1 MENEE
6 YPILEEENLNENE
19 ILNEEDVLI
28 EDDEDYLENEEDA
41 ISSDNVKIYLKEIS
55 NYPVLSP
62 EEELDLFTR
71 KLAGEKG
78 VKDRL
83 ITHNLRLVVKIAKRY
98 ANKGLD
104 YLDVIQE
111 GNKGLIKAVDK
122 FEPEMGYKFSTYA
135 TWWIRQSIM
144 RGLSDYGRPIRLPV
158 HIVDTANRYKAAY
171 RRLTVKLGKE
181 PNDVEVAKE
190 MDMPIEKLRQLQS
203 FITAP
208 VSLDTKVGEEDD
220 STLLD
225 FIPDTRAVSVES
237 TITNRSLNALLNSIL
252 DSIGQKEKNI
262 IEYRFGLNGKP
273 AMTLE
278 ELGHKYTVSR
288 ERIRQIEAKTLN
300 KMRHSNKKKLLAD
313 YMYA

>member
-1 MENEE
+1 MEIEE

-19 ILNEEDVLI
+19 ILNEKDVFI
-28 EDDEDYLENEEDA
+28 EDDEDYLESEEDT

-158 HIVDTANRYKAAY
+158 HVVDAANRYKATY

-181 PNDVEVAKE
+181 PNDTEVAKE

-252 DSIGQKEKNI
+252 DSIGQKEKSI

-278 ELGHKYTVSR
+278 ELGHKYNVSR

>member
-62 EEELDLFTR
+62 KEELDLFTR

-158 HIVDTANRYKAAY
+158 HVVDAANRYKAAY

-181 PNDVEVAKE
+181 PNDTEVAKE
-190 MDMPIEKLRQLQS
+190 MDMPIEKLKQLQS

-208 VSLDTKVGEEDD
+208 ISLDTKVGEEDD

-252 DSIGQKEKNI
+252 DSIGQKEKSI

-278 ELGHKYTVSR
+278 ELGHKYNVSR